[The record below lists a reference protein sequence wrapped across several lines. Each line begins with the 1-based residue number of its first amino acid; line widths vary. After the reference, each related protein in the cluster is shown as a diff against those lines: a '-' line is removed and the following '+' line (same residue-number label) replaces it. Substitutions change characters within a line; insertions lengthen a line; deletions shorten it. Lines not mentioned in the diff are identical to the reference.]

1 MRRVVRERGLD
12 VIARSLLAVLAV
24 FVAGYVASKRAPI
37 AATNT
42 PIPTAP
48 SASASA
54 TAATGDEIEQVAVR
68 LTEHVGDATLDV
80 PNLARGLTD
89 LQAHWRRMQAP
100 WKDTARQP
108 NSKIV
113 QLVALRQSA
122 GEVAHVIT
130 TSSGG
135 SATFDVRKWNTAEG
149 AFAQREAIVAPTP
162 SKLRFRVRV
171 PVQSTLEIAPAVLGV
186 GPNTGD
192 VTFVARAGD
201 VEIGRVVVHDRDRWN
216 EKRFDLGAVSGKE
229 VELELSAES
238 PSPGALALWGTPRIV
253 RRAPAR
259 VPYNVLWIVVD
270 SLRPDVLASFHNG
283 DADAAKRA
291 AKIPPGD
298 TLLPVIEGLTP
309 NIDALAKKSSIFRN
323 AISAAPWTRP
333 GTIAMLSGMHS
344 REVGLSPLPWIL
356 VDEQVNAYYRA
367 EPPLFALAMRRAGA
381 STRAFVNNNF
391 MLGYATVGVDMGFE
405 HVEDYRY
412 RTLDTAEVTRSAL
425 EGLRAHRN
433 ERFFHFVN
441 YNSPHEPFEPPAECL
456 ARVPGAAPKKQQ
468 AKVDSDDPEKKKKGP
483 TIDPVKSYMA
493 EACKDDAAIGTL
505 LAELDKLGLREKT
518 IVVLTADHGETLSDR
533 HDGIALDLDG
543 VRTRFHHAFGMWEE
557 TTRIPILLSLPG
569 VIPEGRA
576 IDGRVTNL
584 DLAPTLLKL
593 LGLERDPRQTGIDLV
608 AAARAGAVPERPIV
622 TFGRGSAALFHGKY
636 RFVVREQQAQKWV
649 VGTGDNKETLT
660 ITHELYD
667 LAEDPGET
675 KNLAGLPAFAGLVEE
690 LRGRLAAASKGVP
703 TADDEPLPNDVAPA
717 LAIRFAGAGAVHRVR
732 ATITAAGAKE
742 ITALPI
748 GIEKEAI
755 RINGQTIELATNT
768 AANAL
773 VGIDLTVSP
782 PTTPL
787 HWTLSYDDKP
797 LSDDA
802 VFGGVLGVSA
812 PGLAKGIVDAA
823 ARTRVTAAALPF
835 IDPTIDR
842 GAFVVRIGAAEPNAP
857 ERATSAAAAA
867 EVKSALQQWGYAK

>member
-1 MRRVVRERGLD
+1 MLARVG
-12 VIARSLLAVLAV
+12 IAVLAV
-24 FVAGYVASKRAPI
+24 FIAGYVATRRAPVGAI
-37 AATNT
+37 ST

-48 SASASA
+48 PPSASAAA
-54 TAATGDEIEQVAVR
+54 TTGDEIEQVAVR
-68 LTEHVGDATLDV
+68 LTERVGEASLDV
-80 PNLARGLTD
+80 PNLARGLSD
-89 LQAHWRRMQAP
+89 LQGHWRRMQAP

-108 NSKIV
+108 NAKLV
-113 QLVALRQSA
+113 QLIALRQSA
-122 GEVAHVIT
+122 NEVAHVIT

-135 SATFDVRKWNTAEG
+135 TATFDVRKWNTAEG

-162 SKLRFRVRV
+162 STLKFRVRV

-186 GPNTGD
+186 GPSAGD
-192 VTFVARAGD
+192 VTFIARAGG
-201 VEIGRVVVHDRDRWN
+201 VELGRVVVHDRDRWN
-216 EKRFDLGAVSGKE
+216 EKRFDLGPVAGK
-229 VELELSAES
+229 ELELELTAES
-238 PSPGALALWGTPRIV
+238 QAPGALALWGTPRIV

-270 SLRPDVLASFHNG
+270 SLRPDVLASFHNA
-283 DADAAKRA
+283 DVDAAKRA
-291 AKIPPGD
+291 AKHPPGD

-309 NIDALAKKSSIFRN
+309 NIDALAKKSTIFRN

-344 REVGLSPLPWIL
+344 REVGLSPLPWTL
-356 VDEQVNAYYRA
+356 PDEQANAYYRG

-412 RTLDTAEVTRSAL
+412 RTADTAEITRSAL
-425 EGLRAHRN
+425 DGLRAHKD

-456 ARVPGAAPKKQQ
+456 ARVPGAAPKKQI
-468 AKVDSDDPEKKKKGP
+468 AKVDSDEPEKKKVP

-505 LAELDKLGLREKT
+505 LAELDRLGLREKT
-518 IVVLTADHGETLSDR
+518 IIVLTADHGETLSDR
-533 HDGIALDLDG
+533 HEGVAVDLDG

-569 VIPEGRA
+569 VIPQGRA

-584 DLAPTLLKL
+584 DLAPTLMKL
-593 LGLERDPRQTGIDLV
+593 LGLERDPRQAGVDLV

-622 TFGRGSAALFHGKY
+622 TFGRGSAALFYGKY
-636 RFVVREQQAQKWV
+636 RFVVRDQPAQKWL

-667 LAEDPGET
+667 LGDDPGET
-675 KNLAGLPAFAGLVEE
+675 KNLAALPAFFGLVEE

-703 TADDEPLPNDVAPA
+703 TADDEPLPNDVAPS
-717 LAIRFAGAGAVHRVR
+717 LAIRFAGAGAAHRVH

-742 ITALPI
+742 IAAHPF

-755 RINGQTIELATNT
+755 RVNGQTIELATST

-773 VGIDLTVSP
+773 VGLDLTISP
-782 PTTPL
+782 PTTPI
-787 HWTLSYDDKP
+787 HWTISFDDKP
-797 LSDDA
+797 LADDA

-812 PGLAKGIVDAA
+812 PGLAKGLLGAS

-835 IDPTIDR
+835 IDPAIDR
-842 GAFVVRIGAAEPNAP
+842 GVFVVRIGAAEPNAP
-857 ERATSAAAAA
+857 ERANSAAAAA